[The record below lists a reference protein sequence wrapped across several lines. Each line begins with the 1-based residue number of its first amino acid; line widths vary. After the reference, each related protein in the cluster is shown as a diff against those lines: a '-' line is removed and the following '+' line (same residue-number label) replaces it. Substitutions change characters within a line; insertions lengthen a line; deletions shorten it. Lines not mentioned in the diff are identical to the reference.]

1 LLALAKSRAAS
12 NGISLRQ
19 PLLVRHHEHHELA
32 LRWFEGLAPAEA
44 ALCRFVQLAL
54 VRLLGNRTIMGE
66 YAVSASAGWDLI
78 TELMEDER
86 LEFAVEPPLV
96 DAVFSTLLRYAAPTN
111 KLVGD
116 AFLAAFSIAGQMR
129 LTTVDKGFEQFR
141 DVDLQLLLS

>member
-1 LLALAKSRAAS
+1 MKRCLADVNVLL
-12 NGISLRQ
+12 

-32 LRWFEGLAPAEA
+32 LRWFEALMPEEA
-44 ALCRFVQLAL
+44 VLCRVVQLAL

-66 YAVSASAGWDLI
+66 YAVSASTAWDLI
-78 TELMEDER
+78 AELAEDER
-86 LEFAVEPPLV
+86 IEFAPEPLLV
-96 DAVFSTLLRYAAPTN
+96 DTVFPQLLKYRAPTN

-141 DVDLQLLLS
+141 DVDLQLLNP